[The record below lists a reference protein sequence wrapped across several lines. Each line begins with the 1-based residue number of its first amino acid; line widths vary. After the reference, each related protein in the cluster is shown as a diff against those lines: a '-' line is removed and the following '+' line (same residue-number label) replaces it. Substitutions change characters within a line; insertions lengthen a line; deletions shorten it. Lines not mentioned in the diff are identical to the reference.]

1 MRQELI
7 GMAWHQS
14 EHMQTI
20 CTSLQTDNYT
30 NNTLITQLNFICEVL
45 KIWLSHES
53 KHY

>member
-1 MRQELI
+1 MRQELM
-7 GMAWHQS
+7 GMAWHQL

-30 NNTLITQLNFICEVL
+30 NTLITLLNFICEVL